1 MHGVVLLLIGVLG
14 SGGVAEY
21 SRSLGAKNLDQATLD
36 AEGYGEKKA
45 FKREEDGLRIT
56 LGPGDQETGWR
67 TPQQLRFGGD
77 FTISAE
83 FVIKKLPKPAEED
96 GAAIGLAIAFR
107 RHQPARCDARAPAGT
122 EWLGRLPLDR
132 EGGGGNPMPMQAQMR
147 VQMRMQMQ
155 MMPMAG
161 GMQPGGKPPK
171 PPRRTF
177 PAAGDV
183 VRMELQREGTTIRVQ
198 VVDKKSA
205 RPRYLGQV
213 TLGPMDVAAVK
224 LFATN
229 RNGAEAVN
237 VLLRE
242 LTIHADRINGLGTLV
257 RTVFDEVVYA
267 DPTSI
272 ENGVLTVGGQPKV
285 PAANLPDLPD
295 DVFGGSKPS
304 PKPPQNTAPVAAAA
318 AMPLLLLPNP
328 LPWRPAPS

>member
-21 SRSLGAKNLDQATLD
+21 SRSLAARNLDQATLD
-36 AEGYGEKKA
+36 TEGYGEKKS
-45 FKREEDGLRIT
+45 FKREDDGLRIT
-56 LGPGDQETGWR
+56 LSPGDKETGWR

-83 FVIKKLPKPAEED
+83 FVIKKLPKPALED
-96 GAAIGLAIAFR
+96 GAAIGLAIAFGDIN
-107 RHQPARCDARAPAGT
+107 QPDVT
-122 EWLGRLPLDR
+122 LVRLLETSGSDVYR
-132 EGGGGNPMPMQAQMR
+132 SIEKEGGNPMPMQAQAR
-147 VQMRMQMQ
+147 AQMRMQMMQ
-155 MMPMAG
+155 MG
-161 GMQPGGKPPK
+161 GGVQPDAKPPK

-198 VVDKKSA
+198 VFDKKSN

-213 TLGPMDVAAVK
+213 TLGPSDVAAVK

-242 LTIHADRINGLGTLV
+242 LTIHADRINGLGT
-257 RTVFDEVVYA
+257 
-267 DPTSI
+267 
-272 ENGVLTVGGQPKV
+272 
-285 PAANLPDLPD
+285 
-295 DVFGGSKPS
+295 
-304 PKPPQNTAPVAAAA
+304 
-318 AMPLLLLPNP
+318 
-328 LPWRPAPS
+328 